1 MLRLE
6 EHISSSKPE
15 DTLLLVIGHIFTH
28 MLQPFRLRRPSGG
41 PPDPPAGIMRGCGAC
56 WPLDWPPAHTKNST
70 YQVSGTSYMLTPIKA
85 LTRRKDR
92 PPNLFA
98 HKQPQKQEH

>member
-28 MLQPFRLRRPSGG
+28 MLQLFRALRGPSGG
-41 PPDPPAGIMRGCGAC
+41 PPGALRT
-56 WPLDWPPAHTKNST
+56 PL
-70 YQVSGTSYMLTPIKA
+70 
-85 LTRRKDR
+85 
-92 PPNLFA
+92 
-98 HKQPQKQEH
+98 

>member
-6 EHISSSKPE
+6 EHTSSSKPE

-28 MLQPFRLRRPSGG
+28 MLQLF
-41 PPDPPAGIMRGCGAC
+41 PDPPAGIMRGCGAC

-98 HKQPQKQEH
+98 HKQPQKQGH